1 MSGAT
6 EGSSL
11 AKQLIHKFCWGSF
24 SPQQVQGLAFAAVQ
38 DLKLANPDFSLPDLE
53 KLAQLGGSGQYP
65 SRCNSELLAFL
76 EPSVKLSPAFTASLP
91 FKAPLLDQ
99 QQDFLLPHQVFADIY
114 REYPDAFQQNL
125 LNSED
130 ELERFWEAAKGNPQY
145 DDHPIRDRP
154 NFSRKCIPIGMH
166 GDDVPITGIGK
177 GWTSK
182 MTMFSWFSMVALGR
196 NTKDKMHLI
205 YAACL
210 LRKAPS
216 PARGSKYF
224 AQFLPTSCLV
234 PLVAM
239 AWCLSRFRC
248 GRKPVLH
255 LKSTNFCSLVCQPQN
270 TSCSS
275 LFRVWFPENP
285 CHRLNTLTPDL

>member
-91 FKAPLLDQ
+91 FKAPLMDQ

-205 YAACL
+205 YACFEK
-210 LRKAPS
+210 LR
-216 PARGSKYF
+216 ARQG
-224 AQFLPTSCLV
+224 A
-234 PLVAM
+234 
-239 AWCLSRFRC
+239 R
-248 GRKPVLH
+248 
-255 LKSTNFCSLVCQPQN
+255 
-270 TSCSS
+270 
-275 LFRVWFPENP
+275 
-285 CHRLNTLTPDL
+285 NTLHSFFRLLAWSLWWLWLGVFPDSDVDGNLFFISKAQTFVL